1 MKLGRLSEVTQIS
14 TVRRVQGRFTVL
26 CAVRIFLWRKIECLM
41 CGANLS
47 LGGTPKNYRCKD
59 IGRSIGTRDTVFCA
73 VGTHLFWETK
83 I

>member
-14 TVRRVQGRFTVL
+14 TVPRVQGRFTVL

-47 LGGTPKNYRCKD
+47 LGGNPKELPLQGYREEH
-59 IGRSIGTRDTVFCA
+59 RNS
-73 VGTHLFWETK
+73 
-83 I
+83 